1 MAYPKEFMTCLA
13 GVWKRTHTLLSLDIL
28 PIFVLDGAAPLGRKS
43 YFSFLTFVRL
53 IIEEQIKS

>member
-1 MAYPKEFMTCLA
+1 MTCFA

-43 YFSFLTFVRL
+43 YFLFKIFVRL
-53 IIEEQIKS
+53 TFEKQTKN